1 MMPASRECKC
11 CRNMNVVYGV
21 IEEADILCIT
31 EHDGSDVNCTNHH
44 VLRVSYFEY
53 LHYNGPLGDEEPV
66 HE

>member
-1 MMPASRECKC
+1 
-11 CRNMNVVYGV
+11 MNVVDGV

-31 EHDGSDVNCTNHH
+31 EHEGFDVNCTNHH